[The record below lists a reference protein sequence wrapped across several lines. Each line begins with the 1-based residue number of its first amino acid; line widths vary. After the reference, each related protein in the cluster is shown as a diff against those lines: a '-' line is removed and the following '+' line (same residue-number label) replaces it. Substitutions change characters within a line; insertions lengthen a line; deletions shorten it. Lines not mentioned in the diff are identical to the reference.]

1 MVDNGDVDGGG
12 DGYSPKSG
20 DDEGVT
26 GGVGV
31 MLSWAVIGGKGGGDG
46 HGGVRGDGID
56 GVCGGL

>member
-31 MLSWAVIGGKGGGDG
+31 MLSWAVIGGKKEGGRKGEEDRNPKGD
-46 HGGVRGDGID
+46 RG
-56 GVCGGL
+56 